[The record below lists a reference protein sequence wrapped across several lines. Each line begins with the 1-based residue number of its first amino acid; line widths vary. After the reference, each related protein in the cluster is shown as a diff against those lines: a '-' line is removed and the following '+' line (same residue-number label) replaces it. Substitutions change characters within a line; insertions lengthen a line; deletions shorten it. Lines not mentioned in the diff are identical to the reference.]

1 MRKVL
6 LPKRLLVENL
16 TASLLKA
23 REEIYN
29 STDGDRLS
37 FVNACQKHDELLTLF
52 ILVVATPDEVYDQ
65 VMLAAGVALADQV
78 NVIAN
83 PPIV

>member
-6 LPKRLLVENL
+6 LPKRLLTENL

-37 FVNACQKHDELLTLF
+37 FANACQKHDELLTLF

-65 VMLAAGVALADQV
+65 VMIAAGVALADQV